1 MANITLAGESLIARQ
16 QGAKQP
22 LVISRFI
29 FANVPG
35 LNPQAPV
42 DRAAGKPPA
51 GQIVHVYQMPAE
63 NAGYVNPNQ
72 VVYSCQLGSDLG
84 DWDFNWIGLESDGGV
99 LFSVAYVPLQQKRRY
114 IPPHQVGN
122 NITRNFL
129 VAFDGAQALTNISID
144 ASTWQHD
151 FTVRLAGIDERER
164 LSNRDIFGR
173 ACFFG
178 AGLQLDKSGATYLLN
193 GGTAYIEGV
202 RLYNPAT
209 TAVTPT
215 SFPTTAWLDVVLQ
228 RELSDLVVSWKLVF
242 AAAQSDYTD
251 SAGARHYCV
260 PLAQLSASGAIT
272 DLRKVEPIDG
282 PLVEH
287 FAARSGDYSKLRA
300 RATTKDDVG
309 LGKLPNAISDDPAS
323 DSSEVLA
330 STKALKNAMETL
342 NLGTAEGP
350 YTLVKVN
357 ERGQV
362 VSGSKPKKIRE
373 LGVLDALIPGDFG
386 SPIAATSRHFRI
398 SSEIEPPTTHWNS
411 LVNEG
416 LHYKLIHGTNP
427 GGPGDDQ
434 YYYCRV
440 YVRGN
445 VSESGITVVQQFAE
459 PYATPVYAGKSWW
472 RGKNDTWAPWVESL
486 DSGRLGTIPEMV
498 SGGAPHKMPTFDTL
512 LNGLLGSTSASHLMI
527 PARGADNRMR
537 FKLVQMGKTANVP
550 SDGSINVTFPLQFS
564 GEPVVIGNMT
574 YPTFSNLRTSNFTPI
589 GVTSTGF
596 TVENQAIIES
606 TSLNVGPAYWLAI
619 GDPI

>member
-35 LNPQAPV
+35 LDHQAPV

-51 GQIVHVYQMPAE
+51 GQIVHVYPMPAG

-84 DWDFNWIGLESDGGV
+84 DWDFNWIGLESDSGV
-99 LFSVAYVPLQQKRRY
+99 LFAVAYVPLQQKRRY

-129 VAFDGAQALTNISID
+129 VAFDGAQALTDISID

-164 LSNRDIFGR
+164 LSNRDVYGR

-178 AGLQLDKSGATYLLN
+178 SGLKLEKVGTTIVLK
-193 GGTAYIEGV
+193 GGSAYIEGV

-209 TAVTPT
+209 KAVTPGG
-215 SFPTTAWLDVVLQ
+215 FPITAWLDVALQ
-228 RELSDLVVSWKLVF
+228 RELSDVVVSWKLVF
-242 AAAQSDYTD
+242 AAAQYDYTD

-260 PLAQLSASGAIT
+260 PVADFSAAGVIT
-272 DLRKVEPIDG
+272 DRRKVEPIDG

-287 FAARSGDYSKLRA
+287 FAARSGDYAGLRA
-300 RATTKDDVG
+300 RATTKEDVG
-309 LGKLPNAISDDPAS
+309 LGKLPNATSDDPAS
-323 DSSEVLA
+323 NSSEILA
-330 STKALKNAMETL
+330 TTKALKKAMDEL
-342 NLGTAEGP
+342 DLGTAKGP
-350 YTLVKVN
+350 YSLIEVN
-357 ERGQV
+357 QRGQV

-373 LGVLDALIPGDFG
+373 LGITDALIPGDYG
-386 SPIAATSRHFRI
+386 SPSAATSRHFRI
-398 SSEIEPPTTHWNS
+398 SSEIEPSTTHWDS
-411 LVNEG
+411 LIDEG

-427 GGPGDDQ
+427 GGPGDNQ

-440 YVRGN
+440 YVRG
-445 VSESGITVVQQFAE
+445 VRPESGVSVLQQFAE
-459 PYATPVYAGKSWW
+459 PYATPSSPGKSWW
-472 RGKNDTWAPWVESL
+472 RGLNSIWTPWAESL
-486 DSGRLGTIPEMV
+486 DSNRLGTIPEMV
-498 SGGAPHKMPTFDTL
+498 SGGAPHKIPTFDTL
-512 LNGLLGSTSASHLMI
+512 LNGLLGSTSAGHLMI
-527 PARGADNRMR
+527 PARGTDNRMR

-574 YPTFSNLRTSNFTPI
+574 YPTFSNLRTSNFTPV

-596 TVENQAIIES
+596 TLENQAIIQS

-619 GDPI
+619 GEPI